1 VSALYGFTL
10 ADFGIYDQE
19 SVLIEHCFRDE
30 RNGTAILSKPANDNE
45 EPEFR
50 HLLVWRWNSEL
61 PILYVIMLNPSV
73 ARAFV
78 DDQTMKKVI
87 QFARQNGFG
96 GVAVANLS
104 DWRSTNQTVAKKR
117 GWPKSRH
124 CSPIIR
130 AFIEHVPAGERRT
143 ILLAW
148 GNGGP
153 PLSGWLTGRSKS
165 PNARFVTLGIT
176 KPGRPEH
183 PCMIGYD
190 RRFQEAASSSDS
202 RLKREAARPLG
213 LDPQDE
219 SGGAGTAIAQP
230 FGKSS

>member
-1 VSALYGFTL
+1 MSAITGFTL
-10 ADFGIYDQE
+10 ADFGLHDD
-19 SVLIEHCFRDE
+19 SDVLVEHCFREE
-30 RNGTAILSKPANDNE
+30 RNGTAVLSRPANDD

-61 PILYVIMLNPSV
+61 PILYVVMLNPSV

-96 GVAVANLS
+96 GVAVANLC
-104 DWRSTNQTVAKKR
+104 DWRSTDQTEAKKR

-124 CSPIIR
+124 CAAILR
-130 AFIEHVPAGERRT
+130 AFIEDVPADEQRT
-143 ILLAW
+143 VLLAW

-153 PLSGWLTGRSKS
+153 PLAGWLTGRKR
-165 PNARFVTLGIT
+165 AATVRFVTLGIT
-176 KPGRPEH
+176 KKGCPEH

-190 RRFQEAASSSDS
+190 RRFQDAA
-202 RLKREAARPLG
+202 
-213 LDPQDE
+213 
-219 SGGAGTAIAQP
+219 
-230 FGKSS
+230 

>member
-1 VSALYGFTL
+1 MSAITGFML
-10 ADFGIYDQE
+10 ADFGIHDE
-19 SVLIEHCFRDE
+19 SDVLVEHCFREE
-30 RNGTAILSKPANDNE
+30 RNGTAVLSAPANDD

-50 HLLVWRWNSEL
+50 HLLVWRWNTEL

-96 GVAVANLS
+96 GVAVANLC
-104 DWRSTNQTVAKKR
+104 DWRSTDQTAAKRR
-117 GWPKSRH
+117 GWPKSAH
-124 CSPIIR
+124 CSAIIR
-130 AFIEHVPAGERRT
+130 AFLEEAPEPRT

-153 PLSGWLTGRSKS
+153 PLSGWLTGRRRS
-165 PNARFVTLGIT
+165 PNVRFVTLGIT
-176 KPGRPEH
+176 KQGRPEH

-190 RRFQEAASSSDS
+190 RRFQDAA
-202 RLKREAARPLG
+202 
-213 LDPQDE
+213 
-219 SGGAGTAIAQP
+219 
-230 FGKSS
+230 